1 MHEYIQLQTDHYNK
15 AATSKE
21 IQSWANHVHQGNNSR
36 NVNWL

>member
-21 IQSWANHVHQGNNSR
+21 IQS
-36 NVNWL
+36 